1 MPQVQVIQPIQQQPK
16 RLRVAAYARV
26 SSDSAD
32 QLNSLSV
39 QVDYYT
45 HLIQENPQWEFAGI
59 YTDEGITGTSI
70 KHREQFNRLMDDCRA
85 GLIDRVL
92 VKSASRFAR
101 NTADALTA
109 VRELKSLGVTVAFEK
124 EGFDTETAN
133 GEMLL
138 SMICAVAQEESL
150 SISQNMKWGIHKRM
164 QNGTY
169 VNASTPFG
177 YRQENHKLVPYE
189 SEAVT
194 VRFIYEQYLA
204 GKSIVAITRQL
215 NEQFPQKSVSWN
227 APAVQSILTNEKYRG
242 DTCFQKRYTT
252 DVLPLQKK
260 RNRGELPQ
268 YYMQESHLAIISP
281 ADFEKVQALLSQ
293 KRSTRSPMQKYPLTK
308 MAVCASCGK
317 ILYPKVRANGVRIWN
332 CKTHFEDSSKCP
344 VKPVLETELY
354 GAFLLMYSKLYTNC
368 DTLLLPIQADLQQV
382 QRLKRQRSEEN
393 NKINSEI
400 LRLSKQLHNLA
411 RIHAQGSIEETVYQE
426 RHRQI
431 EQQLIEKK
439 AQLTLFNETGRI
451 EKMLQQAKQTIRY
464 LQNHVPPTEATEEAL
479 RMLVKQILVDR
490 DAFTF
495 VLNNGLRLREERK
508 TV

>member
-1 MPQVQVIQPIQQQPK
+1 
-16 RLRVAAYARV
+16 
-26 SSDSAD
+26 
-32 QLNSLSV
+32 
-39 QVDYYT
+39 
-45 HLIQENPQWEFAGI
+45 
-59 YTDEGITGTSI
+59 
-70 KHREQFNRLMDDCRA
+70 
-85 GLIDRVL
+85 
-92 VKSASRFAR
+92 
-101 NTADALTA
+101 
-109 VRELKSLGVTVAFEK
+109 
-124 EGFDTETAN
+124 
-133 GEMLL
+133 
-138 SMICAVAQEESL
+138 MICAVAQEESL

-451 EKMLQQAKQTIRY
+451 EKMLQQTKQTIRY

>member
-45 HLIQENPQWEFAGI
+45 HLIQENPQWEFTGI

-189 SEAVT
+189 SEAIT
-194 VRFIYEQYLA
+194 VRFIYAQYLA

-260 RNRGELPQ
+260 RNHGERPQ

-317 ILYPKVRANGVRIWN
+317 ILYPKVRANGGEN
-332 CKTHFEDSSKCP
+332 
-344 VKPVLETELY
+344 LEL
-354 GAFLLMYSKLYTNC
+354 
-368 DTLLLPIQADLQQV
+368 
-382 QRLKRQRSEEN
+382 
-393 NKINSEI
+393 
-400 LRLSKQLHNLA
+400 
-411 RIHAQGSIEETVYQE
+411 
-426 RHRQI
+426 
-431 EQQLIEKK
+431 
-439 AQLTLFNETGRI
+439 
-451 EKMLQQAKQTIRY
+451 
-464 LQNHVPPTEATEEAL
+464 
-479 RMLVKQILVDR
+479 
-490 DAFTF
+490 
-495 VLNNGLRLREERK
+495 
-508 TV
+508 

>member
-1 MPQVQVIQPIQQQPK
+1 MPQVQIIQPIQQQPK

-26 SSDSAD
+26 SSDSED

-45 HLIQENPQWEFAGI
+45 HLIQENPNWEFAGI
-59 YTDEGITGTSI
+59 YTDEGITGTST
-70 KHREQFNRLMDDCRA
+70 KHREQFSRLMDDCRA

-150 SISQNMKWGIHKRM
+150 SISQNMKWGIRKRM

-177 YRQENHKLVPYE
+177 YRQENRKLIPYK
-189 SEAVT
+189 SEAAT

-204 GKSIVAITRQL
+204 GKSIAAITRLL
-215 NEQFPQKSVSWN
+215 NDQFPQKNVSWN
-227 APAVQSILTNEKYRG
+227 APAVQGILTNEKYRG
-242 DTCFQKRYTT
+242 DTCFQKRYTP
-252 DVLPLQKK
+252 DALPLQKK
-260 RNRGELPQ
+260 RNHGERPQ
-268 YYMQESHLAIISP
+268 YYMQESHPAIIAP
-281 ADFEKVQALLSQ
+281 VDFEKVQALLSQ
-293 KRSTRSPMQKYPLTK
+293 KRSARSPMQRYPLTQ
-308 MAVCASCGK
+308 MAVCAFCGK
-317 ILYPKVRANGVRIWN
+317 MLYPKTRSNGVRIWN

-344 VKPVLETELY
+344 IKPVHETELY
-354 GAFLLMYSKLYTNC
+354 GAFLLMYSKLYTNY
-368 DTLLLPIQADLQQV
+368 DSLLLPIQADLQQM
-382 QRLKRQRSEEN
+382 QRIKRQQSEEN

-411 RIHAQGSIEETVYQE
+411 RIHAQGSIEEALYQE
-426 RHRQI
+426 RRSRI

-439 AQLTLFNETGRI
+439 AQLTLFNENGHI
-451 EKMLQQAKQTIRY
+451 EKVLRQTKQIMHY
-464 LQNHVPPTEATEEAL
+464 LQNHVPPPEVTEEAL
-479 RMLVKQILVDR
+479 RMLIMKIFVDK

-495 VLNNGLRLREERK
+495 VLNNGLQLRGERK
-508 TV
+508 SV